1 MFQLDRK
8 REKSAAMM
16 KKKQTATIVHTEEL
30 RPNYSVANAARVPNP
45 TTPTTLRE
53 RFPMK
58 TVILID

>member
-16 KKKQTATIVHTEEL
+16 KKKQTTTIVHTEEM
-30 RPNYSVANAARVPNP
+30 RSNCSVANTVRVPNP
-45 TTPTTLRE
+45 TMPTTPRE

>member
-16 KKKQTATIVHTEEL
+16 KKKETTTIVHMEEL
-30 RPNYSVANAARVPNP
+30 RPNCSMANAVRVPNP
-45 TTPTTLRE
+45 TTPTMLRE

>member
-1 MFQLDRK
+1 
-8 REKSAAMM
+8 MM